1 VKYNEYQRPGKK
13 KHMMFLEGWHPLL
26 IATLGQSFLG
36 RQLTHIRSMDNARKR
51 QSLTMM
57 GDDFIVF
64 LSTLDELSFRM
75 AVWIVAKARVFQGF
89 ETYAFIQRF
98 RQL

>member
-1 VKYNEYQRPGKK
+1 
-13 KHMMFLEGWHPLL
+13 MMFLGGWHPLL
-26 IATLGQSFLG
+26 IDANSNCWTEFSWTAV
-36 RQLTHIRSMDNARKR
+36 THIRSMDNARKR
-51 QSLTMM
+51 QSLTMI

-64 LSTLDELSFRM
+64 LSTLDQLSFRM
-75 AVWIVAKARVFQGF
+75 AVWIFAKARVFQGF